1 MFKILDDKE
10 FCGKLNFILSENI
23 SKKAN
28 IETELSMY
36 FGKSFSNI
44 KQRYK
49 RIARTTIFA
58 KHEEIRLNYAKEH
71 LLTKSCMEVMLDLGF
86 TYESYFAKWFR
97 KYTDMNPSEYR
108 NIYGLNNNDC

>member
-1 MFKILDDKE
+1 MFKSLNDKE

-23 SKKAN
+23 SKKTD
-28 IETELSMY
+28 IETELSIY

-49 RIARTTIFA
+49 RNARTTIFA

-71 LLTKSCMEVMLDLGF
+71 LLTKSCMEVMLDL
-86 TYESYFAKWFR
+86 
-97 KYTDMNPSEYR
+97 MNRILR
-108 NIYGLNNNDC
+108 NGSGNIQI